1 MNFVYKSAFSSS
13 FFPKSY
19 LKVGGSVYTWVW
31 LLNESYSTYTLFSW
45 KIKKILNINLAQY
58 RNNNI
63 RHLHVMIDWRPDDN
77 KATKQHAGYGD
88 SFILTSG
95 YLGQGNP
102 LEGITFFNSK
112 ITWMKSHAI

>member
-1 MNFVYKSAFSSS
+1 MNFFYKSAFLSS

-19 LKVGGSVYTWVW
+19 LKVGGAVYTWVR
-31 LLNESYSTYTLFSW
+31 LINESYGTYTLFSW
-45 KIKKILNINLAQY
+45 KIKKILNIYLAQY

-63 RHLHVMIDWRPDDN
+63 RHLHVMTDWGPDDN
-77 KATKQHAGYGD
+77 KVTIQHAGYGD

-102 LEGITFFNSK
+102 LEGITFF
-112 ITWMKSHAI
+112 